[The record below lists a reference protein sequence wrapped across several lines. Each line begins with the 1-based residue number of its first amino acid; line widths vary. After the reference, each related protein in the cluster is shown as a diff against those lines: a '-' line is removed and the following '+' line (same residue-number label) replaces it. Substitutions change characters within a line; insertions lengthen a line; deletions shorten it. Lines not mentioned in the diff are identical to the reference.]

1 MLEAEKKLMKPY
13 WKQNGN
19 KIYQGDALEVLRTMP
34 KESIHC
40 VVTSPPYWGLRD
52 YGIEGQLGLEKTPE
66 EYIEKMV
73 EIFREVKRV
82 LRSDGSCWINL
93 GDSYAGSGSPG
104 GDFRDGKGGDEYLRP
119 YNRKG
124 SGLKPKDLCG
134 IPWRV
139 ALALQAD
146 GWFLRSA
153 MPWVKRSAMPESVN
167 DRPASALE
175 YMFLLTKS
183 QKYYFDMDAIR
194 KKQSD
199 EWIERTKRDVNR
211 PPPRLGG
218 EERKGEILSKQYKA
232 SPSGCNFRNT
242 DLFFE
247 SLEPPF
253 GAIFAD
259 DELVGLDINPKGFP
273 GAHFATFPPRL
284 PEVAI
289 LAGTSEKG
297 CCAECGS
304 PWERVVEKN
313 SAIPARHG
321 DWKATGETHRNDIDR
336 KGGFYDA
343 TSKTTGWKPTCKC
356 NADKKPCI
364 VCDIFGG
371 AMTSA
376 IVAHKHNRKFIM
388 IELSKPYIDE
398 IGIPRIEKETNQLKL
413 W

>member
-232 SPSGCNFRNT
+232 SPSGRNFRNT
-242 DLFFE
+242 DLFYE
-247 SLEPPF
+247 SITPPH
-253 GAIFAD
+253 GAIFCG
-259 DELVGLDINPKGFP
+259 DEMVGLDVNPQAMKA
-273 GAHFATFPPRL
+273 AHFATFPEKLIEPC
-284 PEVAI
+284 I
-289 LAGTSEKG
+289 LAGSRIGDTVLDPMM
-297 CCAECGS
+297 GS
-304 PWERVVEKN
+304 
-313 SAIPARHG
+313 G
-321 DWKATGETHRNDIDR
+321 
-336 KGGFYDA
+336 
-343 TSKTTGWKPTCKC
+343 TTGKMAKLLKR
-356 NADKKPCI
+356 N
-364 VCDIFGG
+364 F
-371 AMTSA
+371 
-376 IVAHKHNRKFIM
+376 
-388 IELSKPYIDE
+388 
-398 IGIPRIEKETNQLKL
+398 IGIEKDPEYFEIAKKRIEGV
-413 W
+413 

>member
-1 MLEAEKKLMKPY
+1 MKPY

-232 SPSGCNFRNT
+232 SPSGRNFRNT

-297 CCAECGS
+297 CCAECGA
-304 PWERVVEKN
+304 PLVRVVERKRPPVDRYTN
-313 SAIPARHG
+313 SSKPDDIKPCGGGGGMGQKLQNFYNENPA
-321 DWKATGETHRNDIDR
+321 
-336 KGGFYDA
+336 
-343 TSKTTGWKPTCKC
+343 KTTGWKPTCKC
-356 NADKKPCI
+356 NADKMPCT
-364 VCDIFGG
+364 VLDIFGG

-376 IVAHKHNRKFIM
+376 IVAYKHGRKFTM
-388 IELSKPYIDE
+388 IELSKKYIDE
-398 IGIPRIEKETNQLKL
+398 IGIPRIENETKQLKL
-413 W
+413 FN